1 MRNSI
6 WLLPILFYA
15 ASPITPAESKDCAEK
30 DGLVL
35 TLKVDGVRSSKGQI
49 RAELLGK
56 QVGEAKAKT
65 VTYGVKDAQTGSV
78 LIEFPGLAPGDYAV
92 QLYHDENA
100 NGKVDMNMVGIPL
113 EGFGFSNTPMVTG
126 GIPEF
131 DKMKVSLSADSTTT
145 AVLAYAP

>member
-1 MRNSI
+1 M
-6 WLLPILFYA
+6 LPTLICA
-15 ASPITPAESKDCAEK
+15 ASLFQAVNSAECAEK
-30 DGLVL
+30 GGLDL
-35 TLKVDGVRSSKGQI
+35 TLKVEGVRSSKGQI

-56 QVGEAKAKT
+56 QAGDAKAKT
-65 VTYGVKDAQTGSV
+65 VTFGVKDAQTGSV

>member
-1 MRNSI
+1 MRLSL
-6 WLLPILFYA
+6 WTLPILFGA
-15 ASPITPAESKDCAEK
+15 TSLFHAVDSAKCAEK

-35 TLKVDGVRSSKGQI
+35 TLKVEGVRSSKGQI

-56 QVGEAKAKT
+56 QAGDTKAKT

-78 LIEFPGLAPGDYAV
+78 LIEFPGLTPGDYAV

-100 NGKVDMNMVGIPL
+100 NGKVDMNMVGLPL
-113 EGFGFSNTPMVTG
+113 EGFGFSNTPLVAG

-131 DKMKVSLSADSTTT
+131 DKMKVSLSADSTAT

>member
-1 MRNSI
+1 MRI
-6 WLLPILFYA
+6 TLWMLPTLFCA
-15 ASPITPAESKDCAEK
+15 ASLFHAVDSAECAEK
-30 DGLVL
+30 GGLVL
-35 TLKVDGVRSSKGQI
+35 TLKVEGVRSSKGQI

-56 QVGEAKAKT
+56 QAGDAKAKT

-100 NGKVDMNMVGIPL
+100 NGKVDMNMVGMPL

-131 DKMKVSLSADSTTT
+131 EKMKVSLSADSTTT
-145 AVLAYAP
+145 AILAYAP

>member
-1 MRNSI
+1 MRLSL
-6 WLLPILFYA
+6 WTLPTLICA
-15 ASPITPAESKDCAEK
+15 ASLLHAVDSAECAEK
-30 DGLVL
+30 AGLVL

-56 QVGEAKAKT
+56 QAGDAKAKT
-65 VTYGVKDAQTGSV
+65 VTFGVKDAQTGSV
-78 LIEFPGLAPGDYAV
+78 LIEFPGLTPGDYAV

-113 EGFGFSNTPMVTG
+113 EGFGFSNTPLVAG

-131 DKMKVSLSADSTTT
+131 DKMKVSLSANATTT